1 MRGTMTSLFVCL
13 GRQLAAAAIAC
24 ALFPLPTFGGT
35 PALAPTMKPQAP
47 GYYRIRLGDFEVT
60 VISDG
65 TVMEPADAL
74 LTNTTKTFVDE
85 TLREHF
91 VSSSYEMSDN
101 CFLIDT
107 GQKVILID
115 AGAGQLLG
123 TTLGRL
129 PENLKAAGYSPEQID
144 EIYLTH
150 IHPDHI
156 GGLVVQGRIA
166 FPNATLRVDQAD
178 IDYWLSDANLA
189 NANARMKPLFEGARA
204 SVKPYFA
211 AGKLKPFSKD
221 GELSPGIAAIA
232 AHGHTKGHDIYV
244 VRSNGQT
251 FEVIGDLVHFAEI
264 QMGHPE
270 IAVGFDTDSQEAV
283 ATRRRVFDDAVA
295 HGYLIGGAHFSF
307 PGVGHIHQSG
317 TGYVWIPVNY
327 SENP

>member
-1 MRGTMTSLFVCL
+1 MTSFFVRL
-13 GRQLAAAAIAC
+13 GRQLAVAAIVC
-24 ALFPLPTFGGT
+24 ALFPVPTFGST
-35 PALAPTMKPQAP
+35 PVSAPTMKPQAP

-91 VSSSYEMSDN
+91 MSSSYEMSDN

-123 TTLGRL
+123 PTLGRL

-178 IDYWLSDANLA
+178 IDYWLSDINLA
-189 NANARMKPLFEGARA
+189 NANAQMKPLFEGARA
-204 SVKPYFA
+204 SVKPYLA

-244 VRSNGQT
+244 VRSKGQT
-251 FEVIGDLVHFAEI
+251 LEVIGDLVHFAEI
-264 QMGHPE
+264 QIGHPE
-270 IAVGFDTDSQEAV
+270 IAVAFDTDSQEAV
-283 ATRRRVFDDAVA
+283 ATRRRVFDDAAA

-307 PGVGHIHQSG
+307 PGLGHIRQSSA
-317 TGYVWIPVNY
+317 GYVCIPLNY